1 MSEFNVVVSKLLKL
15 KEYIE
20 QLEKVKPKSYDEY
33 TSDITIKYT
42 VERIIQ
48 LIVDVALDLN
58 NIVLAYM
65 KKPPAADY
73 FNSFI
78 DLSVCGVLD
87 NVFATSIAPSTGLR
101 NRLVHEYE
109 EINNEIVFN
118 SIDRVIDMYKEY
130 LVLISKFIKE
140 HE

>member
-1 MSEFNVVVSKLLKL
+1 MPGFDVIVNKLLKL

-20 QLEKVKPKSYDEY
+20 QLERVRPKSYGEY
-33 TSDITIKYT
+33 ISDITIKYT

-48 LIVDVALDLN
+48 LIVDVSLDIN
-58 NIVLAYM
+58 NIVLSYM
-65 KKPPAADY
+65 KKPPATDY

-118 SIDRVIDMYKEY
+118 SIDRVIDMYKKY
-130 LVLISKFIKE
+130 LTLISMFIKE
-140 HE
+140 QE

>member
-1 MSEFNVVVSKLLKL
+1 MSGFDVAVNKLLKL

-20 QLEKVKPKSYDEY
+20 QLERVRPKTYEEY
-33 TSDITIKYT
+33 ISDITVKYT

-48 LIVDVALDLN
+48 LIVDVALDIN
-58 NIVLAYM
+58 NTILAYM

-78 DLSVCGVLD
+78 DLSECGVLD
-87 NVFATSIAPSTGLR
+87 CTFAASIAPSTGLR

-109 EINNEIVFN
+109 KINDEIVFN
-118 SIDRVIDMYKEY
+118 SIEKIIDMYKNY
-130 LVLISKFIKE
+130 MMLISKFIKE
-140 HE
+140 QE